1 LRENPVHKI
10 KNKIQQN
17 MMTFSSGHFSMDVQD
32 EKTSVFRC
40 NTDDKEGISAWG
52 CAVVGK
58 ARTQRKKLN
67 MNHGTF
73 AGLMDLTSEKD
84 YMILLR

>member
-1 LRENPVHKI
+1 
-10 KNKIQQN
+10 
-17 MMTFSSGHFSMDVQD
+17 
-32 EKTSVFRC
+32 
-40 NTDDKEGISAWG
+40 
-52 CAVVGK
+52 VGK